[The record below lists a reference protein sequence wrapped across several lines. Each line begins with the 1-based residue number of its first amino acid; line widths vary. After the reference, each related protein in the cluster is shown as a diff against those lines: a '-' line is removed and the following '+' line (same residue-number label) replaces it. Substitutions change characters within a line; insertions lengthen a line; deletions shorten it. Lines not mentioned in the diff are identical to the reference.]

1 MSQCCVVLGLL
12 NDNISCFFVVLSI
25 LSSYYS
31 LVVLWY
37 SLLYSSSL
45 SIKICCCCHHQ
56 FFKRDVT
63 VKRGAANALLR
74 SQLICNNI
82 NVVAMPGGYKDPR
95 VAPYLKGVK
104 HVEPIQRKH
113 NADAL
118 PPGWAVAAHSQTLY
132 RTGAKPPRVYYINEE
147 GGNSSWSCLEILEK
161 ILKNTS

>member
-1 MSQCCVVLGLL
+1 MVADFL
-12 NDNISCFFVVLSI
+12 N
-25 LSSYYS
+25 
-31 LVVLWY
+31 
-37 SLLYSSSL
+37 
-45 SIKICCCCHHQ
+45 
-56 FFKRDVT
+56 RDVT

-113 NADAL
+113 NAEAL

-147 GGNSSWSCLEILEK
+147 GGNTSWSRPRDTRKDFEK
-161 ILKNTS
+161 YKLKEKHVKLLGDDRPSLVCKYDDKALVKLGKRRI